1 MSMPSERNPTMM
13 RETARVLQSLVAG
26 ALAAVLGALLV
37 ASPAAAQ
44 APDDVVFRAMQDEM
58 DRSMQSLRLE
68 PMSPPYYLSYRIQ
81 DVDETTIQTRY
92 GALTQAGQSQQRYFS
107 IDLRVGSPE
116 LDNSGFIG
124 GMRDAYRRRATFADE
139 NDYRSLR
146 HDLWLQTDQAYKSAL
161 ENLSRK
167 NAYLQVHPPQGVLP
181 DLSAAAPYVLAGPP
195 GVMPPDRIA
204 WESEVEAAARVFDD
218 FPGLQDWNV
227 SYFGRAS
234 TVRYLNSEA
243 SRHRKG
249 HAIRRLDVNAT
260 AQAPDGQ
267 RLSGFLAFTAR
278 DEDAP
283 PTGDALKTAVR
294 SMANELQAMAAA
306 PRLDE
311 YAGPVLFDGFAAAQL
326 ISQLF
331 VAQITPARRPI
342 YAEEWMAQSAP
353 DPKLVG
359 RLQRRVLPAFV
370 TIEDDPTR
378 VAWGGVRL
386 AGSQT
391 VDDEGVPCQP
401 LTLVEKGRLVNLPM
415 SRAPIAKLR
424 ESNGHARAV
433 VSGMIVP
440 TPSNLIVRTGE
451 PVADPVAELRR
462 LAREFG
468 SDYGLLVTRLA
479 DATVDE
485 SYRWNE
491 RRMQGSPE
499 LLAAPLFVYKVYVS
513 DGHRE
518 PVRGLV
524 FEEVSIRTLR
534 DIGAMGKEVAV
545 YNLAQSF
552 GPMDYRYPISIVT
565 PSILV
570 EEMELKAN
578 PDREPLAVSGN
589 PMFAR

>member
-1 MSMPSERNPTMM
+1 M
-13 RETARVLQSLVAG
+13 
-26 ALAAVLGALLV
+26 LAAVLGALLI
-37 ASPAAAQ
+37 ALPAVAQ
-44 APDDVVFRAMQDEM
+44 APDDVVFRAMQDEL
-58 DRSMQSLRLE
+58 DRTMQSLRLE
-68 PMSPPYYLSYRIQ
+68 SMSPPYFLSYRIQ
-81 DVDETTIQTRY
+81 DVDETTIQARY
-92 GALTQAGQSQQRYFS
+92 GALTQAEESRPRYFS
-107 IDLRVGSPE
+107 IDLRVGSPD
-116 LDNSGFIG
+116 LDNSSFIG
-124 GMRDAYRRRATFADE
+124 GMRDVYRRRANFANED
-139 NDYRSLR
+139 DYRSLR

-167 NAYLQVHPPQGVLP
+167 NAYLQVHPPQEVIP
-181 DLSAAAPYVLAGPP
+181 DFSAAAPYVLAGPP
-195 GVMPPDRIA
+195 GVLPLDPAA
-204 WESEVEAAARVFDD
+204 WQREVEAAAREFDD

-243 SRHRKG
+243 SRHMKG
-249 HAIRRLDVNAT
+249 QAIQRIDVNAT
-260 AQAPDGQ
+260 VQASDGQ
-267 RLSGFLAFTAR
+267 RLNGFLAFTAR

-283 PTGDALKTAVR
+283 PSGEALKVAVR
-294 SMANELQAMAAA
+294 SMAGELQAMAAA
-306 PRLDE
+306 PRLNE

-331 VAQITPARRPI
+331 VAQLTPPRQPI
-342 YAEEWMAQSAP
+342 YAEDWMAQSAP

-378 VAWGGVRL
+378 GTWGGVRL

-401 LTLVEKGRLVNLPM
+401 LTLVDKGRLVNLPM
-415 SRAPIAKLR
+415 SRTPTAKLH
-424 ESNGHARAV
+424 ESNGHARV
-433 VSGMIVP
+433 MVSGMSVP
-440 TPSNLIVRTGE
+440 TPSNLIVRTSE
-451 PVADPVAELRR
+451 PVADPIAELRR

-479 DATVDE
+479 DPNVDDR
-485 SYRWNE
+485 YRWNE
-491 RRMQGSPE
+491 RRTQGPPE

-518 PVRGLV
+518 PVRGLI

>member
-1 MSMPSERNPTMM
+1 MK
-13 RETARVLQSLVAG
+13 RETAPLRRARSIRRPLASSTI
-26 ALAAVLGALLV
+26 AAVLGALLLTPLAV
-37 ASPAAAQ
+37 AQ
-44 APDDVVFRAMQDEM
+44 APDDVVFRAMQDELE
-58 DRSMQSLRLE
+58 RSMQGLRLE
-68 PMSPPYYLSYRIQ
+68 SMSPPYYLSYRIQ
-81 DVDETTIQTRY
+81 DVDETMIQARY
-92 GALTQAGQSQQRYFS
+92 GALTQAERSQQRFFS
-107 IDLRVGSPE
+107 IDLRVGSPD

-124 GMRDAYRRRATFADE
+124 SMRDAFRRRANLADE
-139 NDYRSLR
+139 NDYGSLR

-167 NAYLQVHPPQGVLP
+167 QAYLQVHPPQEVIP
-181 DLSAAAPYVLAGPP
+181 DFSAAAPHVFAGPP
-195 GVMPPDRIA
+195 GALEPDLAA
-204 WESEVEAAARVFDD
+204 WEREVEAAARVFDD

-227 SYFGRAS
+227 AYFGRAA

-249 HAIRRLDVNAT
+249 QATRRLDVSAT
-260 AQAPDGQ
+260 LQAPDGQ
-267 RLSGFLAFTAR
+267 RLNGFLAFTAR
-278 DEDAP
+278 DDYAP
-283 PTGDALKTAVR
+283 PTGAALQSAVR
-294 SMANELQAMAAA
+294 SMATELQAMAAA

-326 ISQLF
+326 LSQLF
-331 VAQITPARRPI
+331 VAQLTPPRRPI

-359 RLQRRVLPAFV
+359 RLQRRVLPPFV

-378 VAWGGVRL
+378 GSWGAVRL

-401 LTLVEKGRLVNLPM
+401 LTLVDKGRLVNLPM

-424 ESNGHARAV
+424 GSNGHARV
-433 VSGMIVP
+433 IVNGMIVP
-440 TPSNLIVRTGE
+440 TPSNLIVRTSE
-451 PVADPVAELRR
+451 PVADPIAELRR
-462 LAREFG
+462 MAREFG
-468 SDYGLLVTRLA
+468 SDYGLLVTRLT
-479 DATVDE
+479 DPNVDE

-491 RRMQGSPE
+491 RVTQGPPE

-534 DIGAMGKEVAV
+534 DIAAMGKEVAV
-545 YNLAQSF
+545 YNLVQSF

-589 PMFAR
+589 PMFSR

>member
-1 MSMPSERNPTMM
+1 M
-13 RETARVLQSLVAG
+13 RYAAACRC
-26 ALAAVLGALLV
+26 ALAILALAVALGAP
-37 ASPAAAQ
+37 PALAQ
-44 APDDVVFRAMQDEM
+44 AADDIVFRALQDEM

-68 PMSPPYYLSYRIQ
+68 SMAPPYFLSYRVQ
-81 DVDETTIQTRY
+81 DVQETTIRARY
-92 GALTQAGQSQQRYFS
+92 GALTQTEPSQQRYFS
-107 IDLRVGSPE
+107 IDLRVGRPE

-124 GMRDAYRRRATFADE
+124 GMRDAYRRRVNLAHE
-139 NDYRSLR
+139 NDYHSLR
-146 HDLWLQTDQAYKSAL
+146 HDLWLQTDQAYKNAL

-167 NAYLQVHPPQGVLP
+167 NAYLQVHPPQEVIPDFSPAAPHVFAGSPGVLEV
-181 DLSAAAPYVLAGPP
+181 DRAAWQ
-195 GVMPPDRIA
+195 R
-204 WESEVEAAARVFDD
+204 EVEAAARVFGD
-218 FPGLQDWNV
+218 FPELQDWNV
-227 SYFGRAS
+227 AYFGRAS

-243 SRHRKG
+243 SRHVKG
-249 HAIRRLDVNAT
+249 QAIQRLDVNAT
-260 AQAPDGQ
+260 VQAPDGQ

-278 DEDAP
+278 DADAP
-283 PTGDALKTAVR
+283 PTGTALQSAVR
-294 SMANELQAMAAA
+294 AMASELQAMAAA
-306 PRLDE
+306 PRLNE

-326 ISQLF
+326 LSQLF
-331 VAQITPARRPI
+331 VAQLTPARPPI

-359 RLQRRVLPAFV
+359 RLQRRVLPSFV
-370 TIEDDPTR
+370 TIEDDPTHD
-378 VAWGGVRL
+378 AWNGVRL
-386 AGSQT
+386 AGTQA
-391 VDDEGVPCQP
+391 VDDEGVPCQS

-424 ESNGHARAV
+424 ESNGHARAIT
-433 VSGMIVP
+433 SGMIIP
-440 TPSNLIVRTGE
+440 TPSNLIVKSSE

-468 SDYGLLVTRLA
+468 SEYGLLVTRLA
-479 DATVDE
+479 DPTVDE
-485 SYRWNE
+485 TYRWNE
-491 RRMQGSPE
+491 RRAQGPPE
-499 LLAAPLFVYKVYVS
+499 MLAPPLFVYKVYVS

-518 PVRGLV
+518 PARGLV

-534 DIGAMGKEVAV
+534 DIGALGGEATA

-589 PMFAR
+589 PIFDR

>member
-1 MSMPSERNPTMM
+1 MPDATPPR
-13 RETARVLQSLVAG
+13 TAPPIRPPRAARLPVVILSLLL
-26 ALAAVLGALLV
+26 LAPAVV
-37 ASPAAAQ
+37 AQ

-58 DRSMQSLRLE
+58 DRSMQDLRLE
-68 PMSPPYYLSYRIQ
+68 SMAPPYFLSYRIQ
-81 DVDETTIQTRY
+81 DVDETTILARY
-92 GALTQAGQSQQRYFS
+92 GALTQSDQWQQRYFS
-107 IDLRVGSPE
+107 IDLRVGRPD

-124 GMRDAYRRRATFADE
+124 SMRDAYRRRATFADE

-167 NAYLQVHPPQGVLP
+167 NAYLQVHPPQEAIP
-181 DLSAAAPYVLAGPP
+181 DMSPAAPYVFAGAP
-195 GVMPPDRIA
+195 GGRAPDPAIWQR
-204 WESEVEAAARVFDD
+204 EVETAARVFDD

-227 SYFGRAS
+227 AYFGRAS

-243 SRHRKG
+243 SRHLKG
-249 HAIRRLDVNAT
+249 QATQRLDVNAT
-260 AQAPDGQ
+260 IQASDGQ
-267 RLSGFLAFTAR
+267 RLSGFLEFTAR

-283 PTGDALKTAVR
+283 PTGEALQAAIR
-294 SMANELQAMAAA
+294 ALAGELQSMAAA
-306 PRLDE
+306 PCLNE
-311 YAGPVLFDGFAAAQL
+311 YVGPVLFDGYAAAQL

-331 VAQITPARRPI
+331 VTQLTPPRRPI

-378 VAWGGVRL
+378 ETWGRARL
-386 AGSQT
+386 AGTQA

-401 LTLVEKGRLVNLPM
+401 LTLVEKGRLVTLPM
-415 SRAPIAKLR
+415 CRAPIAKLR
-424 ESNGHARAV
+424 ESNGHARV
-433 VSGMIVP
+433 IVSGMVVP
-440 TPSNLIVRTGE
+440 TPSNLIVRTSE
-451 PVADPVAELRR
+451 PAADLVGELRR
-462 LAREFG
+462 MAREFG
-468 SDYGLLVTRLA
+468 SEYGLLVTRLA
-479 DATVDE
+479 DPAVDAR
-485 SYRWNE
+485 YRWNE
-491 RRMQGSPE
+491 RQMPGGPE
-499 LLAAPLFVYKVYVS
+499 LLTAPLFVYKVYVS

-534 DIGAMGKEVAV
+534 DIGAMGKDVTV
-545 YNLAQSF
+545 HNLAQSF
-552 GPMDYRYPISIVT
+552 GPMDYRYPLSIVT

-578 PDREPLAVSGN
+578 PDREPLAISGN